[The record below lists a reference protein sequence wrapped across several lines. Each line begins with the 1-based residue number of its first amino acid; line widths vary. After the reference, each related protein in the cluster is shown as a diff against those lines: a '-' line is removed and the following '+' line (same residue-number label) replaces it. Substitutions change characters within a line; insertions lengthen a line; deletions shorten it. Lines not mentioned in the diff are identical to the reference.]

1 MSQIDLSISLGALV
15 AERPARARLFERLR
29 FDYCCGGAQTLAEA
43 CAHRGLDP
51 HTVGELLA
59 ALDDAPDA
67 RPDPL
72 EDTDWRRAT
81 IAELCDHIASVHH
94 DRMRRELPRT
104 AELMATVVRVHGREH
119 PELHDL
125 QRLFTAMRDELEH
138 HLELEERA
146 LFPVCRGLEGNGDA
160 GVELDEGTL
169 ALLEDEHSGTGDAL
183 EAIREL
189 ADDYDPER
197 ALCGTHRAL
206 LEALHALELDLH
218 EHVHEE
224 NNVLFPRVRELA
236 GGRRSTALPSCCEAW
251 AAEQARLWAHARRR
265 AAAPEDDPAPPAP
278 AAGAAAGPTA
288 PRTPDGRS
296 SDGNG

>member
-1 MSQIDLSISLGALV
+1 MSQINPFTSLGALV

-29 FDYCCGGAQTLAEA
+29 FDYCCGGSQTLAEA
-43 CAHRGLDP
+43 CARRGLDP
-51 HTVGELLA
+51 DTVGELLE

-72 EDTDWRRAT
+72 EETDWRRAT
-81 IAELCDHIASVHH
+81 IAELCDHIVAVHH
-94 DRMRRELPRT
+94 DGLRRELPRT
-104 AELMATVVRVHGREH
+104 AELMATVVRVHGRDH

-146 LFPVCRGLEGNGDA
+146 LFPICRSLEAHDDT

-169 ALLEDEHSGTGDAL
+169 ALLEDEHSATGDAL
-183 EAIREL
+183 AAIRDL
-189 ADDYDPER
+189 ADDYDPAR

-206 LEALHALELDLH
+206 LDALRVLELDLH

-224 NNVLFPRVRELA
+224 NNVLFPRVRALA
-236 GGRRSTALPSCCEAW
+236 AAASGQPSGGRP
-251 AAEQARLWAHARRR
+251 
-265 AAAPEDDPAPPAP
+265 
-278 AAGAAAGPTA
+278 
-288 PRTPDGRS
+288 
-296 SDGNG
+296 